1 VWATEGGVE
10 GRRSSLDMKCRLM
23 SVEAQ
28 GKGTRAGDQSSR
40 GAADQHT
47 LGRLWMIEGG
57 AERSGRE
64 GERARD
70 KWCFC
75 CPVALVAA

>member
-40 GAADQHT
+40 DAAD
-47 LGRLWMIEGG
+47 
-57 AERSGRE
+57 
-64 GERARD
+64 
-70 KWCFC
+70 
-75 CPVALVAA
+75 